1 MGEKG
6 LLHSHMKTFF
16 AIHLVNHTVAWRYGH
31 APLKAFLISRDEIL
45 FDVYHTAGKTIFRLK
60 AIEKNKLSTI

>member
-1 MGEKG
+1 MTMGEKG

-31 APLKAFLISRDEIL
+31 APLR
-45 FDVYHTAGKTIFRLK
+45 
-60 AIEKNKLSTI
+60 KLSSSAEMRFYLMFITRQAKQSLD